1 MRTVLAMIIGLHCLL
16 WPTAVIAQSSD
27 LEQLQ
32 AAYEGL
38 NQARTSRDADALA
51 AAVDDRAVFFE
62 KSGLLDQDI
71 EEGGKSSFREG
82 LKEAF
87 DQIERYE
94 SKAINAKY
102 RLFGSTG
109 IVWADF
115 DIAVF
120 HRGGRRDDVSARS
133 VHVFTKSGDRWLVVA
148 AFRYPRE

>member
-62 KSGLLDQDI
+62 KNGLLDQDI
-71 EEGGKSSFREG
+71 EEGGKSSFRES
-82 LKEAF
+82 LREAF

-94 SKAINAKY
+94 SKATSARY
-102 RLFGSTG
+102 RVIGSTG
-109 IVWADF
+109 IV
-115 DIAVF
+115 
-120 HRGGRRDDVSARS
+120 
-133 VHVFTKSGDRWLVVA
+133 
-148 AFRYPRE
+148 

>member
-51 AAVDDRAVFFE
+51 AAVDDRALFFE
-62 KSGLLDQDI
+62 KSGLLDQDT
-71 EEGGKSSFREG
+71 EEEGKSSFREG
-82 LKEAF
+82 LREAF
-87 DQIERYE
+87 GQIERFE
-94 SKAINAKY
+94 SRATNTRY
-102 RLFGSTG
+102 RVFGSTG
-109 IVWADF
+109 IAWADF
-115 DIAVF
+115 DIAV
-120 HRGGRRDDVSARS
+120 HKGGRRKDARVRS